1 MFNEYSAMGLVETTK
16 IQLGSPDGELTEI
29 SAAKLKKLLQK
40 FNYFP
45 DKYRKYIWSFVL
57 KLPNNVEEAKR
68 FRQKAILP
76 QVQNLCNQKGVT
88 EAATRLCNSLIHWYA
103 PLLNCDWLPQMSEK
117 LTNAFPKSF
126 TFCFEVA
133 ITLITNTFAEWI
145 SDMPGPPPDVLSRID
160 SILSFDNPEFRD
172 ALNSGLV
179 AWPAYRSIFSDI
191 LYERPWLELMDYILL
206 SEPQF
211 IEYCIIAWLEM
222 NEAQVRMDHE
232 TFNAAPRPAAIPFLI
247 RDAIALYQ
255 RAPYSTHSFRYYKP
269 LSKGFYPRIEGNNDA
284 VVLRTLQSD
293 QDRLAALQTQL
304 EQEKKLAD
312 ETERIKFRKQQT
324 FDNIE
329 KLHEKKANEEKLQTS
344 RAAAQLEKQMK
355 MIRLESVRLKQAEEK
370 NFIDQWRREWAKN
383 IDFSMTSM
391 QAQLGQ
397 QTNKFTDIIEKT
409 DEKLNLMLN
418 MRDADNLIRE
428 TRRISISRGRH
439 ARAEIEAQVHNRI
452 VHNEVNKLASNPE
465 LLSKAPK
472 FKATKK
478 DD

>member
-1 MFNEYSAMGLVETTK
+1 
-16 IQLGSPDGELTEI
+16 
-29 SAAKLKKLLQK
+29 
-40 FNYFP
+40 
-45 DKYRKYIWSFVL
+45 
-57 KLPNNVEEAKR
+57 
-68 FRQKAILP
+68 
-76 QVQNLCNQKGVT
+76 
-88 EAATRLCNSLIHWYA
+88 
-103 PLLNCDWLPQMSEK
+103 MSEK

-370 NFIDQWRREWAKN
+370 NFIDQWRREWCKN
-383 IDFSMTSM
+383 MDFSMSSM

-397 QTNKFTDIIEKT
+397 HTSEFTDIIERT
-409 DEKLNLMLN
+409 DEKLNLMLG
-418 MRDADNLIRE
+418 MRDADNLIRD
-428 TRRISISRGRH
+428 TRRVSISRGRH

-472 FKATKK
+472 FKSTKK